1 MSISR
6 LSLRN
11 FRKHR
16 NLDISFG
23 PTTLIIGPN
32 GSGKSTIIE
41 AIRFALVGAIN
52 SDLKDAITAGSSEA
66 FVELHFDDGLVV
78 RRRIDKRGSYA
89 GLEHDGNTVSGVSAV
104 TKYILDHFDI
114 SEEAIQVLLSRQ
126 EAMCEFFME
135 AEAKRVGTV
144 SSLIPG
150 VSIIK
155 SRYDWLT
162 DALSSYPDYGTLEP
176 TSEEKVR
183 QLQNKLNEVEAKLNE
198 LKKRRNDALARQY
211 VARDKARAAELSRL
225 LALNQ
230 HELREV
236 DRSAAKIESV
246 LAELQTKL
254 KALTYKIQKIETQAA
269 DLARQNELRKAYQTV
284 MEDMTHKIA
293 TEPRFE
299 DMKEVL
305 APLVSELLGWFI
317 PPPVDTTVLDEL
329 AALRQEEQT
338 LSQSKQSF
346 ETEAAILRNRKSRLM
361 SDGCSLQSRINAI
374 MMPQE
379 ELPSDEN
386 VEELVAKTDSMMSEM
401 ARLCEEL
408 SKEKR
413 LLQMSQYQKKRDYIN
428 QLRDVFH
435 WRNIS
440 MQASTFILDNLV
452 DDINDYLALLEV
464 PFRVKTKEGSMTLTA
479 VFGDTELPDQ
489 LLSGGQRVAV
499 SIAMKLAILRL
510 LGGKFRFIAL
520 DEPTAFLDNARIA
533 GLRELMRRT
542 NEVCRNEGTKLI
554 VISHCPEIQSA
565 FDNVVQLG

>member
-1 MSISR
+1 
-6 LSLRN
+6 
-11 FRKHR
+11 
-16 NLDISFG
+16 
-23 PTTLIIGPN
+23 
-32 GSGKSTIIE
+32 
-41 AIRFALVGAIN
+41 
-52 SDLKDAITAGSSEA
+52 
-66 FVELHFDDGLVV
+66 
-78 RRRIDKRGSYA
+78 
-89 GLEHDGNTVSGVSAV
+89 
-104 TKYILDHFDI
+104 
-114 SEEAIQVLLSRQ
+114 
-126 EAMCEFFME
+126 
-135 AEAKRVGTV
+135 
-144 SSLIPG
+144 
-150 VSIIK
+150 
-155 SRYDWLT
+155 
-162 DALSSYPDYGTLEP
+162 
-176 TSEEKVR
+176 
-183 QLQNKLNEVEAKLNE
+183 
-198 LKKRRNDALARQY
+198 
-211 VARDKARAAELSRL
+211 
-225 LALNQ
+225 
-230 HELREV
+230 
-236 DRSAAKIESV
+236 
-246 LAELQTKL
+246 
-254 KALTYKIQKIETQAA
+254 
-269 DLARQNELRKAYQTV
+269 

-338 LSQSKQSF
+338 LSQSKQVLQ
-346 ETEAAILRNRKSRLM
+346 TEIATLRNRKSRLI